1 MLSCVQGAAA
11 PYYFRQLLYMRVAP
25 VIFLIVVFSL
35 VLIASAL
42 LEKKEGMQTPPPEKQ
57 EAKIKCPKVLIKKGQ
72 DLILY
77 DDSNKEIQ
85 RFSNLDEYIE
95 YLKNERARGISC
107 PVLFLQS
114 ENDTQGNDVFRVR
127 PDIFNQEGGMTPVNI
142 APIVDANRSSK
153 IYNVNNYPG
162 FDPVGLQVGVY
173 SALDAVHDS
182 TEKAKLSD
190 NPLDTNW
197 GGVEFTQKAIDSGK
211 YEDNEI
217 VKPTYFKPKT
227 QFFPNLYKDRPPPKS
242 YTNTDLSV

>member
-1 MLSCVQGAAA
+1 
-11 PYYFRQLLYMRVAP
+11 MRVAP
-25 VIFLIVVFSL
+25 IVFLIVVFSL
-35 VLIASAL
+35 VLIASVL
-42 LEKKEGMQTPPPEKQ
+42 LDKKEGMQTPPPEVKH
-57 EAKIKCPKVLIKKGQ
+57 EAKLKCPKVLIKKGE

-77 DDSNKEIQ
+77 DDSNGEIQ

-127 PDIFNQEGGMTPVNI
+127 PDIFNQQGGMTPVNV
-142 APIVDANRSSK
+142 APIIDANRSSK

-173 SALDAVHDS
+173 NALDAVHDS

-197 GGVEFTQKAIDSGK
+197 GGVEFTQKAVDSGK
-211 YEDNEI
+211 YEDNEV